1 MRTLR
6 AVFMAPQLFGNLVPP
21 SFHSIFAVILFSLSR
36 SQVDEF
42 VSWGCCKKE
51 PHTYGLKQQKFTLSQ
66 GWRPDVWNLS
76 LNQEGC
82 TFLGGILGTTHPLLL
97 LAPGGLVISWLVA
110 TSLQSLLLQSYCL
123 LFYVSNLHCLPSLR
137 MHGIAFRSQG
147 QKYYGPNRSRS
158 Y

>member
-110 TSLQSLLLQSYCL
+110 TSLQSLSLWSHGL
-123 LFYVSNLHCLPSLR
+123 LFFLWWISLNLPRKDACV
-137 MHGIAFRSQG
+137 IAFRAHVDS
-147 QKYYGPNRSRS
+147 SI
-158 Y
+158 